1 MPDELASVSKELGIE
16 IIQVGKIDNKSDIN
30 GLASLIMACDSV
42 VTIDNSTAHLAGALG
57 QNVKVLLPFVH
68 DWRWG
73 FNDLSSYWYDN
84 VELYRQPKP
93 EDWASVFGKLA

>member
-1 MPDELASVSKELGIE
+1 
-16 IIQVGKIDNKSDIN
+16 
-30 GLASLIMACDSV
+30 MACDSV

-57 QNVKVLLPFVH
+57 QNVKVLLPFAH

-84 VELYRQPKP
+84 VELYRQNLSRKIGRLYLPN
-93 EDWASVFGKLA
+93 WLSLAIE